1 MVENFIQKKAG
12 LFHHARGVRGQ
23 KLGDAPRVKTV
34 RARVFKKDAHNFS
47 YKKIF
52 CVRVPVDESE
62 ICIRIGTVNF
72 AVLGVK
78 ITST

>member
-1 MVENFIQKKAG
+1 MLKRYVRASFKKRRAQLFIQK
-12 LFHHARGVRGQ
+12 
-23 KLGDAPRVKTV
+23 D
-34 RARVFKKDAHNFS
+34 
-47 YKKIF
+47 F

-78 ITST
+78 MTSTGILIVGTAKALMPEHI